1 MFRNESILNANPRDY
16 IFTDWSDPNQ
26 IETDSV
32 GRPLGAQ
39 PVDQFDAQSFMM
51 GENGFRRSDI
61 AILINAES
69 DDLKRSVAAR
79 LEEINTQFPDQ
90 TLSDSELAA
99 MAIPRSCQSAAMMR
113 DWYAS
118 LDKSG
123 LAKSVDE
130 YVKVNTSKPDD
141 STIKF
146 DSSDSN
152 ASE

>member
-1 MFRNESILNANPRDY
+1 MFRNESTLNDNPRDY

-39 PVDQFDAQSFMM
+39 PVDQFDAQPFMM

-61 AILINAES
+61 AIMMSAES
-69 DDLKRSVAAR
+69 DDLKRAVAAR
-79 LEEINTQFPDQ
+79 LVEINSQFPDQ
-90 TLSDSELAA
+90 SLTDSELAA

-123 LAKSVDE
+123 LAKSVDD
-130 YVKVNTSKPDD
+130 YVKAHTPKRDD

-146 DSSDSN
+146 DTSDSN
-152 ASE
+152 PSE